1 MNKLFMLIAFC
12 LWAGALAAFPAHI
25 QSWDITHDVEVIN
38 KLQISIDQVNHRT
51 GAITVYLRDD
61 NEFQLL
67 QANGY
72 DPVRMPDDARDYYL
86 ELLESTRNSDNP
98 LNQYYSIDEYHSF
111 MQNVANTYPSICQLV
126 QYGTSVQ
133 GRPLYAM
140 KISDFVQVNEAEPE
154 VKLIGSIH
162 GDETVGYDMLIRTI
176 NLMCQGYGS
185 DPRITSIVDNTEL
198 WISPMMNPDGY
209 VIGQRYN
216 AAGIDL
222 NRNFPM
228 PTGITNPDGNP
239 TAVENLAMMSFSQE
253 HNFAIGI
260 NFHGGALVLN
270 YPWDYTYTLAPD
282 NDLVIDMSL
291 TYSMHNSPMY
301 NSDEFD
307 QGITNGAAWYIIT
320 GSMQDWNYA
329 FTSNIELTAEVS
341 NIKWPA
347 ASTLDGYW
355 NDNRESILS
364 FIEYAQKGIRG
375 RVMSDAT
382 VPLAATIEVG
392 SEGKVIHTDPAQGDF
407 QRVLMPGTYT
417 VTAKAEGHL
426 PQSVELTVPATGYI
440 THDFWLEMAQ
450 QVDFNGV
457 VRDLEGYPIGSAN
470 VSINTGSPITA
481 VTNADGSF
489 SFPDLYEGNYQ
500 MQVSAPGYAM
510 YASEI
515 QLRAGDL
522 GTHAVIVLG
531 EALFGDDFETDLGA
545 WITTGS
551 WGRSQVNGSWVLTDS
566 PSGNYSSNQN
576 RAVRLS
582 SPVSLIGIQNP
593 SLSFRAKW
601 DLEAGYDY
609 VYVEGSSN
617 GSNWIEIGSFTGS
630 QDTWAD
636 QVFPIGSFVGGPF
649 HLRFRLRSDWSQ
661 NADGIYIDDVLIS
674 GRDTSLALFGDA
686 NGDGI
691 IDMSDPQVILEH
703 TVGNSIITNLQAS
716 DLDMQPGVT
725 ALDAYMVYLYVSDPA
740 FRFPVQTGT
749 AYPLSEVSVTN
760 HLEDSTLSFSFES
773 NDALHS
779 FYMDAPYAIDW
790 ISIDNASHWMQ
801 AINASE
807 GRFAMIGYDFY
818 PTHSLGLIDPA
829 NSFTIPAQ
837 INGYDSVIRVNPSA
851 QDDPQSP
858 HLLLSLAQNH
868 PNPFNPTTTIAYYLP
883 QAGLRTL
890 QIFNLKG
897 QLVKTLVQGNL
908 AAGKHQITWDGRDSN
923 GMEASSGIY
932 LYRLQSS
939 GISLERKMVLSK

>member
-98 LNQYYSIDEYHSF
+98 LSQYYNIDEYISF
-111 MQNVANTYPSICQLV
+111 MQNVANTYPAICQLV
-126 QYGTSVQ
+126 QYGTSIQ
-133 GRPLYAM
+133 GRPLYAL
-140 KISDFVQVNEAEPE
+140 KISDSVQVNEAEPE

-176 NLMCQGYGS
+176 NLMCQSYGT

-198 WISPMMNPDGY
+198 WISPLMNPDGY
-209 VIGQRYN
+209 ELGQRYN
-216 AAGIDL
+216 AAGVDL

-239 TAVENLAMMSFSQE
+239 TAVENLAMISFSQA

-270 YPWDYTYTLAPD
+270 YPWDYTYTLSPD

-329 FTSNIELTAEVS
+329 FTSNIELTAEIS
-341 NIKWPA
+341 NVKWPA

-355 NDNRESILS
+355 DDNRESILS

-375 RVMSDAT
+375 RVMSNAT

-392 SEGKVIHTDPAQGDF
+392 SEGKVIHTDPTQGDY

-426 PQSVELTVPATGYI
+426 HQSVELVVPATGNV
-440 THDFWLEMAQ
+440 THDFWLEAAQ
-450 QVDFNGV
+450 QVDFTGV
-457 VRDLEGYPIGSAN
+457 VRDMEGYPIASAS
-470 VSINTGSPITA
+470 VLINTSSPATT

-489 SFPDLYEGNYQ
+489 SFADIYEGNYQ
-500 MQVSAPGYAM
+500 LQINAPGYAM
-510 YASEI
+510 YTSEI

-531 EALFGDDFETDLGA
+531 EGLFSDDFEADLSA

-551 WGRSQVNGSWVLTDS
+551 WGRSEVDGSWVLTDS

-582 SPVSLIGIQNP
+582 SPISLVGVQNP

-601 DLEAGYDY
+601 DLEAGYDF
-609 VYVEGSSN
+609 VYVEGSSD

-630 QDTWAD
+630 QDTWAN
-636 QVFPIGSFVGGPF
+636 QVFTLSAFAGSPF

-661 NADGIYIDDVLIS
+661 NADGIYIDNVLIS
-674 GRDTSLALFGDA
+674 GQDTSLTLFGDA

-691 IDMSDPQVILEH
+691 IDMSDTQAILEH
-703 TVGNSIITNLQAS
+703 TVGNSVIPNLQAS
-716 DLDMQPGVT
+716 DLDLQTGVT
-725 ALDAYMVYLYVSDPA
+725 ALDAYMVYLYVSNPS
-740 FRFPVQTGT
+740 FRFPVQSGT
-749 AYPLSEVSVTN
+749 AYSLSEIAITN
-760 HLEDSTLSFSFES
+760 HLEDATLSLSFENS
-773 NDALHS
+773 NALHS
-779 FYMDAPYAIDW
+779 FYVDAPFAIDW
-790 ISIDNASHWMQ
+790 VSIDTASNWIQALNA
-801 AINASE
+801 AE
-807 GRFAMIGYDFY
+807 GRFAMIGYDFC
-818 PTHSLGLIDPA
+818 PTHTLGLIDPS
-829 NSFTIPAQ
+829 NSFNIPAQ
-837 INGYDSVIRVNPSA
+837 INGYDSLIRVNPSA
-851 QDDPQSP
+851 QDDPHSP
-858 HLLLSLAQNH
+858 EISLSLAQNH
-868 PNPFNPTTTIAYYLP
+868 PNPFNPNTTVAFYLP
-883 QAGLRTL
+883 QPGLSTL

-897 QLVKTLVQGNL
+897 QLVKTLVQGDL
-908 AAGKHQITWDGRDSN
+908 TAGDHQITWDGRDSS
-923 GMEASSGIY
+923 GMDVSSGIY
-932 LYRLQSS
+932 FYRLKSS
-939 GISLERKMVLSK
+939 GKSLERKMVLSK